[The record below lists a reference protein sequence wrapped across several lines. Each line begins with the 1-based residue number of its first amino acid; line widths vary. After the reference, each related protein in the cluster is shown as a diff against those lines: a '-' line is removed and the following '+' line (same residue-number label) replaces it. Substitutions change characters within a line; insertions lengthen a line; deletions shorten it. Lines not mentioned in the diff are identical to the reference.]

1 MYLGGGY
8 YELMN
13 GKLKLNVDEIKEL
26 LDELYYYGIISDITQ
41 ETKAMYERKIETLKK
56 KHKTTLQKL
65 KK

>member
-1 MYLGGGY
+1 MYLGDGY

-41 ETKAMYERKIETLKK
+41 ETKTMYERKIETLKK
-56 KHKTTLQKL
+56 KHKTRLQKL

>member
-1 MYLGGGY
+1 MYIGGGY

-26 LDELYYYGIISDITQ
+26 IDELHYYGLIEDIQ
-41 ETKAMYERKIETLKK
+41 KETKTTYERKIETLKK
-56 KHKTTLQKL
+56 RHKTELQKL